1 MDYPLL
7 LGIFPQV
14 LLDGIILGFMYALIA
29 LGYTMVYGVLEFIN
43 FAHSEIFITG
53 AFVGVEIL
61 LGLKGA
67 GLLDALPWVLVLVL
81 ILAAG
86 MAISGGLAVL
96 VERVAYR
103 PLRAAPRLIPLI
115 SAIGVSFFLQDAIRL
130 VESIWNNAFNLVYPT
145 MEPLNH
151 RFELTATIDVSVK
164 SLVVIVAALIML
176 WGLHVLVNRT
186 KIGTAM
192 RAVAED
198 QGAASL
204 MGINVNQIISLTFV
218 IGGAMGGAAGV
229 LFGVQYGLINPY
241 SGFIPGLKAFTAA
254 VLGGLGNIPGAMVG
268 GLVLGL
274 LEAFAASYLSLLT
287 GSALAVATFPR
298 SVLVFLLFQGSLL
311 FVYRARIPERLRW
324 SLLPAALLVLMPVI
338 GYFNSYYLEVA
349 TQVGIFVALA
359 LGLNIVVGLAGL
371 LDLGYVAFFAVGA
384 YSWAIFGSPH
394 ANVIFGGGFPLAG
407 WWFYVFLLVGLAVA
421 ATTGILLGLP
431 VLRLHGDYLAIVTLG
446 FGEVIRV
453 LANNLDKP
461 INFTNGPKGITPISR
476 PPTPFGLPY
485 GEYFYFLALL
495 IVVAVVIVNRRLENS
510 HIGRAW
516 EAIREDELAAR
527 AMGVPLVRM
536 KLMAFACGASFAG
549 VMGVLFSAKQV
560 FINPESF
567 TFLESIGVLAMVIL
581 GGMGSIPG
589 AIVGATIVTVLNLQV
604 LKGFSLWLNE
614 LKNAGVTVLGY
625 SLADLPT
632 QFEPA
637 KDERMFFGV
646 ILVLMMIFR
655 PQGIFPA
662 RRRQH
667 ELGG

>member
-1 MDYPLL
+1 M
-7 LGIFPQV
+7 
-14 LLDGIILGFMYALIA
+14 
-29 LGYTMVYGVLEFIN
+29 
-43 FAHSEIFITG
+43 
-53 AFVGVEIL
+53 
-61 LGLKGA
+61 
-67 GLLDALPWVLVLVL
+67 
-81 ILAAG
+81 
-86 MAISGGLAVL
+86 
-96 VERVAYR
+96 
-103 PLRAAPRLIPLI
+103 
-115 SAIGVSFFLQDAIRL
+115 
-130 VESIWNNAFNLVYPT
+130 PT
-145 MEPLNH
+145 
-151 RFELTATIDVSVK
+151 
-164 SLVVIVAALIML
+164 
-176 WGLHVLVNRT
+176 
-186 KIGTAM
+186 
-192 RAVAED
+192 
-198 QGAASL
+198 
-204 MGINVNQIISLTFV
+204 
-218 IGGAMGGAAGV
+218 
-229 LFGVQYGLINPY
+229 
-241 SGFIPGLKAFTAA
+241 
-254 VLGGLGNIPGAMVG
+254 
-268 GLVLGL
+268 
-274 LEAFAASYLSLLT
+274 
-287 GSALAVATFPR
+287 
-298 SVLVFLLFQGSLL
+298 
-311 FVYRARIPERLRW
+311 
-324 SLLPAALLVLMPVI
+324 I

-394 ANVIFGGGFPLAG
+394 ANIIFGGEAFPLAG
-407 WWFYVFLLVGLAVA
+407 WWFYVFLFVGLGTAAV
-421 ATTGILLGLP
+421 TGILLGLP

-495 IVVAVVIVNRRLENS
+495 IVVAVIIVNRRLEDS

-589 AIVGATIVTVLNLQV
+589 AIVGATVVTVLNLQV

-614 LKNAGVTVLGY
+614 LKNAGVTIFGF

-637 KDERMFFGV
+637 KYERMVFGI

-662 RRRQH
+662 RRRQR
-667 ELGG
+667 ELAS